1 MAKFR
6 VNSIEE
12 RTDGKVACD
21 TVVLND
27 ADAEIGHFTVIL
39 DAAEVNAASGTLG
52 QRTAVYLALFSAD
65 SRISKTVDSELA
77 VAKMEA
83 DINFPVTVDL

>member
-21 TVVLND
+21 TVVLNGED
-27 ADAEIGHFTVIL
+27 VEIGHFTVIL
-39 DAAEVNAASGTLG
+39 DADEVNAASGTLG
-52 QRTAVYLALFSAD
+52 ERTAVYLALFSSDA
-65 SRISKTVDSELA
+65 RIAKTVDSEAA
-77 VAKMEA
+77 VAKMNA
-83 DINFPVTVDL
+83 DVSFPVTVEL